1 MRRHK
6 EIGGNVSAI
15 AMSRGKPEAVVSR
28 RLSTTPASELARGKA
43 EAVRTRMAGGGGH
56 NELFLKAK
64 KRDEILGQTP
74 EMKRGGK
81 AKCNSLVGMFKSLHG
96 KFEKEP
102 QMRALGATKSSVY
115 EGEPHRETKSEMRRA
130 EGGKLA
136 AGGHYWMQG
145 AVKKPGAL
153 HKALGIPMGK
163 KIPLSKIKKAEHSK
177 SPLMRHR
184 AHFAEVAKQVATRR
198 KHGRA

>member
-6 EIGGNVSAI
+6 EIGGNVGEIGLS
-15 AMSRGKPEAVVSR
+15 MGRPGAVVSR
-28 RLSTTPASELARGKA
+28 RLSTTPASELTRGKA

-64 KRDEILGQTP
+64 KRNEILGQTP

-81 AKCNSLVGMFKSLHG
+81 AKSKSLVGMFKALHG

-115 EGEPHRETKSEMRRA
+115 EGEPHRETKSQMRKGCREM
-130 EGGKLA
+130 ETFSK
-136 AGGHYWMQG
+136 GGHFWIQG
-145 AVKKPGAL
+145 AIKHPGAL
-153 HKALGIPMGK
+153 HKSLGIPAGK
-163 KIPLSKIKKAEHSK
+163 KIPLSKLKKAEHSK
-177 SPLMRHR
+177 SPLTRKR
-184 AHFAEVAKQVATRR
+184 ANLAETLR
-198 KHGRA
+198 KLPR